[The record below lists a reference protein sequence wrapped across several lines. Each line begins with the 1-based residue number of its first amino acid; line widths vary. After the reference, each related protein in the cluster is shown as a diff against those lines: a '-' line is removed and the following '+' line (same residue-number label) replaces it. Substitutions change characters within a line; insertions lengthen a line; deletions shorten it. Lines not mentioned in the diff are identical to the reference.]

1 MLKHHLWGATLD
13 NFQTEMLAK
22 IRANMREKGTSW
34 INEGEDV
41 KLFLK
46 SKMQE
51 YAEAEKWVDVA
62 NIAFMLYD
70 RKLCLVDEK
79 REK

>member
-1 MLKHHLWGATLD
+1 MLKYHIWGATLD

-41 KLFLK
+41 KQFLI

-51 YAEAEKWVDVA
+51 YANAEKWVDVA

-70 RKLCLVDEK
+70 RKLCVVDGDSEK
-79 REK
+79 

>member
-1 MLKHHLWGATLD
+1 MLKHHIWGAALD
-13 NFQTEMLAK
+13 DFQTRMLAK

-41 KLFLK
+41 KQFLI

-51 YAEAEKWVDVA
+51 YANAEKWVDVA
-62 NIAFMLYD
+62 NIAFMLWD
-70 RKLCLVDEK
+70 REN
-79 REK
+79 RE